1 MSLGLIWILFA
12 LTEKLFSSSS
22 PHVFN
27 FKESDQWKQWEELR
41 VGEGV
46 GPGERAKAEEKGV
59 HSAEPREKWKRL
71 EDFPLPLRCL
81 LRVSNWRDWD
91 ERHGWT
97 CGKGAELG
105 LVKGRTNNYWDHTKA
120 GNHPFLIAQLIKRQ
134 SLGSQ
139 DQKWDCTQLISADL
153 LLLTGTK
160 GKHKK
165 QENRFYE
172 RIVYTLWP
180 RLGTRE
186 RVNQCLDRIG
196 KHIV

>member
-1 MSLGLIWILFA
+1 MG
-12 LTEKLFSSSS
+12 
-22 PHVFN
+22 
-27 FKESDQWKQWEELR
+27 R
-41 VGEGV
+41 VEGRRQCWPRRKSK
-46 GPGERAKAEEKGV
+46 GRGERGTFSGAHRKVEKVGRL
-59 HSAEPREKWKRL
+59 SASP
-71 EDFPLPLRCL
+71 RCL

-91 ERHGWT
+91 ERQGRT

-120 GNHPFLIAQLIKRQ
+120 ANHSFLIAQLIKRQ

-160 GKHKK
+160 GKQKK
-165 QENRFYE
+165 QENRFCE
-172 RIVYTLWP
+172 RIVYTLWL
-180 RLGTRE
+180 RLGTGE
-186 RVNQCLDRIG
+186 HVNRCLDRIG